1 MPNTITDRAAE
12 EQTRLT
18 KRREIAGAA
27 YPQLFGRMSAEWNAP
42 DAEDG
47 AWLMY
52 SANYVLRTAGVLLAL
67 DPLTLPWRVP
77 SAPAVDTSQAFE
89 QLRFVLLT
97 HSHTDHLDFNL
108 LRTLQNLPLSWVIPE
123 YLLQRVQA
131 VISLPED
138 RVIVPRPM
146 QAIDILGIHLIPFEG
161 HHFEEFPA
169 ASGKRHGVPAT
180 AYLVEFNGKRWLF
193 PGDTRNYSATFPVLP
208 GPLDG
213 IFAHVWLGRGSALLD
228 EPPLLDQFC
237 RFCAGFQPKRVV
249 LTHLEEYGRDV
260 DDYWTER
267 HARMVISRCK
277 QIAPEVPITAFYIG
291 DVVRL

>member
-1 MPNTITDRAAE
+1 M
-12 EQTRLT
+12 
-18 KRREIAGAA
+18 
-27 YPQLFGRMSAEWNAP
+27 
-42 DAEDG
+42 
-47 AWLMY
+47 
-52 SANYVLRTAGVLLAL
+52 
-67 DPLTLPWRVP
+67 
-77 SAPAVDTSQAFE
+77 DTSQAFE

-123 YLLQRVQA
+123 YLLQRVKA

-146 QAIDILGIHLIPFEG
+146 QAIDILGIHIIPFEG

-208 GPLDG
+208 
-213 IFAHVWLGRGSALLD
+213 AHWMEFSPMSGWDAGAPCWMSRLCWTNSAASAL
-228 EPPLLDQFC
+228 
-237 RFCAGFQPKRVV
+237 
-249 LTHLEEYGRDV
+249 
-260 DDYWTER
+260 
-267 HARMVISRCK
+267 
-277 QIAPEVPITAFYIG
+277 AFNRKG
-291 DVVRL
+291 LS